1 MYHSNRGI
9 SAVRMVPIRGS
20 EDGGEG
26 SCGCLKLTRGKKEK
40 KEKKEK
46 KKGEIIFRHPC
57 AQTHPEKN

>member
-1 MYHSNRGI
+1 
-9 SAVRMVPIRGS
+9 MVPIRGS